1 LRQTALMAAR
11 VGPENGLA
19 HAMASAYLAFY
30 GTAIDLDQAVEFANR
45 AVALHP
51 NSDEV
56 CAAVGWTFVWSGDF
70 EKALA
75 HLELGLRVAPF
86 GPRVG
91 RVLQAMSEAY
101 FFQRNFDDA
110 INHVNRALPKMPK
123 NLAAWRIKIAALA
136 HAGRLNEAREAL
148 QHMLALKPAN
158 SISTLRLNYRHQW
171 MRDLYLD
178 GLRKAGMPE

>member
-1 LRQTALMAAR
+1 MAAR

-45 AVALHP
+45 AIALHP

-56 CAAVGWTFVWSGDF
+56 CAAVGWTFVWNGEF
-70 EKALA
+70 EKALG
-75 HLELGLRVAPF
+75 HLEAGLRMAPF

-91 RVLQAMSEAY
+91 RVLQGMSQAY
-101 FFQRNFDDA
+101 FFQRNFDGA
-110 INHVNRALPKMPK
+110 INYGNRALPRMPK
-123 NLAAWRIKIAALA
+123 NLAAWRMKIAALA
-136 HAGRLNEAREAL
+136 HASRLDEAHEAL
-148 QHMLALKPAN
+148 QHMLMLSPTS
-158 SISTLRLNYRHQW
+158 SISTMRRPNFRYQW

-178 GLRKAGMPE
+178 GLRKAGMPG